1 MKILGISALVV
12 AGLLA
17 GGGLLWKHFVI
28 DGTMDK
34 GGMINPDFVD
44 GTDDVHILDGDHTY
58 VDNEKL
64 LQVITGTW
72 SSEDGHYAIKLDSDC
87 RITLSLDGEPL
98 LNDHIQFTYLITSTF
113 RQAYQNRNAPQS
125 LMFHSDQGAQY
136 TSKTFCKLLHINKVV
151 QSFSAPGQLH
161 DNAVMESFF
170 SFMKREEIY
179 RTQYKSEQQFAKS
192 VDYYIEF
199 YNTQRPHSTFNY
211 KTPDQFEAIY
221 EGKKKSVD

>member
-1 MKILGISALVV
+1 MSRRMKILGISALVV

-98 LNDHIQFTYLITSTF
+98 LNDHIQFVYLQPGIVQSTDFSLDSCVLQRQDGSPAGEIISFYHETSDEDTSG
-113 RQAYQNRNAPQS
+113 RLIVEIDLAGN
-125 LMFHSDQGAQY
+125 
-136 TSKTFCKLLHINKVV
+136 SKT
-151 QSFSAPGQLH
+151 
-161 DNAVMESFF
+161 
-170 SFMKREEIY
+170 
-179 RTQYKSEQQFAKS
+179 
-192 VDYYIEF
+192 IEF
-199 YNTQRPHSTFNY
+199 
-211 KTPDQFEAIY
+211 
-221 EGKKKSVD
+221 KKQEK